1 MAIISKKTATF
12 ATINARFMDKR
23 MEQALQEVNLLDVS
37 AMSVNKELIGYN
49 DDELVIVENLREM
62 PNLGGGKIDFNVVA
76 ACITGYMRMD
86 VSGQPTTVNAQQ
98 IFVCHPHVVLSN
110 LMISPDFECKMMC
123 LSDRLLRS
131 IMQSQMLIWNNMLY
145 KQHYCIIDIPTDR
158 FGLYYELRYQWLNEG
173 NPFKREIL
181 VSLLRV
187 ALLELCHQLMCN
199 ERNATDESQQ
209 EGNSRMETL
218 FHQFLKNIAR
228 RRIKKISVSEYADEL
243 CISPKYL
250 STVCRTVSGKSPTE
264 WISEFVM
271 EDITHY
277 LKNTELTAS
286 QIGIELGIPNASF
299 FGKFVREHL
308 GMSPNEYRKKL
319 LDINSRAVQE

>member
-1 MAIISKKTATF
+1 
-12 ATINARFMDKR
+12 MDKKR
-23 MEQALQEVNLLDVS
+23 HEALQNVNLVDVS
-37 AMSVNKELIGYN
+37 AMSVNEDLVKYN
-49 DDELVIVENLREM
+49 DDELVIVDKLREI
-62 PNLGGGKIDFNVVA
+62 PQLGSGKIDFNVVA
-76 ACITGYMRMD
+76 ACITGCMRLE

-110 LMISPDFECKMMC
+110 LMISPDFECKVMC

-131 IMQSQMLIWNNMLY
+131 ILQSQMLIWNNMLY
-145 KQHYCIIDIPTDR
+145 KQRYRIIDIPSDR
-158 FGLYYELRYQWLNEG
+158 FGLYNELRYQWINEE

-187 ALLELCHQLMCN
+187 ALLELCHQLMSKDKDQKAG
-199 ERNATDESQQ
+199 EDLLQ

-228 RRIKKISVSEYADEL
+228 RRIKKLSVSEYAEEL
-243 CISPKYL
+243 CITPKYL
-250 STVCRTVSGKSPTE
+250 STVCRTVSEKSPTD
-264 WISEFVM
+264 WISEYVI

-286 QIGIELGIPNASF
+286 QIGIELGFPNASF
-299 FGKFVREHL
+299 FGKYVREHL
-308 GMSPNEYRKKL
+308 GMSPNEFRKEQQGISGRNK
-319 LDINSRAVQE
+319 

>member
-1 MAIISKKTATF
+1 
-12 ATINARFMDKR
+12 MDSQK
-23 MEQALQEVNLLDVS
+23 MEQVIQHVNLLDVT
-37 AMSVNKELIGYN
+37 AMSVNEELVKYN
-49 DDELVIVENLREM
+49 DDELVIVDNLREI
-62 PNLGGGKIDFNVVA
+62 PQFGSGKIDFNVVA
-76 ACITGYMRMD
+76 ACITGCMQLE
-86 VSGQPTTVNAQQ
+86 VSGQPTKVNAQQ

-110 LMISPDFECKMMC
+110 LMISPDFECKVMC

-131 IMQSQMLIWNNMLY
+131 ILQSQMLIWNNMLY
-145 KQHYCIIDIPTDR
+145 KQHHYIIDIPADR
-158 FGLYYELRYQWLNEG
+158 FGLYNELRYQWLNED

-187 ALLELCHQLMCN
+187 ALLELCHQLMSN
-199 ERNATDESQQ
+199 DKDRQAEELSPQK
-209 EGNSRMETL
+209 ENSRMETL
-218 FHQFLKNIAR
+218 FHQFLKDIAR
-228 RRIKKISVSEYADEL
+228 RRIKKLSVSEYAEEL

-264 WISEFVM
+264 WISEYVI

-286 QIGIELGIPNASF
+286 QIGIELGFPNASF
-299 FGKFVREHL
+299 FGKYVREHL

-319 LDINSRAVQE
+319 ANPASV

>member
-1 MAIISKKTATF
+1 
-12 ATINARFMDKR
+12 MDKKR
-23 MEQALQEVNLLDVS
+23 HEALQNVNLVDVS
-37 AMSVNKELIGYN
+37 AMSVNEDLVKYN
-49 DDELVIVENLREM
+49 DDELVIVDKLREI
-62 PNLGGGKIDFNVVA
+62 PQLGIGKIDFNVVA
-76 ACITGYMRMD
+76 ACITGCMRLE

-110 LMISPDFECKMMC
+110 LMISPDFECKVMC

-131 IMQSQMLIWNNMLY
+131 ILQSQMLIWNNMLY
-145 KQHYCIIDIPTDR
+145 KQRYRIIDIPSDR
-158 FGLYYELRYQWLNEG
+158 FGLYNELRYQWINEE

-187 ALLELCHQLMCN
+187 VLLELCHQLMSKDKDQKAG
-199 ERNATDESQQ
+199 EDLLQ

-228 RRIKKISVSEYADEL
+228 RRIKKLSVSEYAEEL
-243 CISPKYL
+243 CITPKYL

-264 WISEFVM
+264 WISEYVI

-286 QIGIELGIPNASF
+286 QIGIELGFPNASF
-299 FGKFVREHL
+299 FGKYVREHL
-308 GMSPNEYRKKL
+308 GMSPNEYRKEQQ
-319 LDINSRAVQE
+319 DIRGRSK

>member
-1 MAIISKKTATF
+1 
-12 ATINARFMDKR
+12 MDNQKI
-23 MEQALQEVNLLDVS
+23 EQVIQHVNLLDVT
-37 AMSVNKELIGYN
+37 AMSLNEGLVKYN
-49 DDELVIVENLREM
+49 DDELVIVDNLREI
-62 PNLGGGKIDFNVVA
+62 PQFGSGKIDFNVVA
-76 ACITGYMRMD
+76 ACITGRMLLE

-98 IFVCHPHVVLSN
+98 IFICHPHVVLSN
-110 LMISPDFECKMMC
+110 LMISPDFECKVMC

-131 IMQSQMLIWNNMLY
+131 ILQSQMLIWNNKLY
-145 KQHYCIIDIPTDR
+145 KQRHCIIDIPADR
-158 FGLYYELRYQWLNEG
+158 FGLYNELRYQWLNED

-187 ALLELCHQLMCN
+187 ALLELCHQLMSKDKDQKVG
-199 ERNATDESQQ
+199 EDFLQ
-209 EGNSRMETL
+209 EGNSRMDTL

-228 RRIKKISVSEYADEL
+228 RRIKKLSVSEYAEEL

-264 WISEFVM
+264 WISEHVIG
-271 EDITHY
+271 DITHY

-286 QIGIELGIPNASF
+286 QIGIELGFPNASF
-299 FGKFVREHL
+299 FGKYVREHL

-319 LDINSRAVQE
+319 ANPASV

>member
-1 MAIISKKTATF
+1 
-12 ATINARFMDKR
+12 
-23 MEQALQEVNLLDVS
+23 MEQAFQEINLLDIS
-37 AMSVNKELIGYN
+37 AMPANENLIRYY
-49 DDELVIVENLREM
+49 DDELIIVKNLQEI
-62 PNLGGGKIDFNVVA
+62 PQLGGVKIKFNVVA
-76 ACITGYMRMD
+76 ACITGYMRLE
-86 VSGQPTTVNAQQ
+86 VSGHPTTVNAQHV
-98 IFVCHPHVVLSN
+98 FVCNSHVVLSN

-131 IMQSQMLIWNNMLY
+131 ILQPQMLIWNNMLY
-145 KQHYCIIDIPTDR
+145 KQHYCIIDIPADR
-158 FGLYYELRYQWLNEG
+158 FGLYSELLYQWRYKK

-187 ALLELCHQLMCN
+187 VLLELCHLLMN
-199 ERNATDESQQ
+199 KEQKAEKGAPK

-218 FHQFLKNIAR
+218 FHMFLKNVAR
-228 RRIKKISVSEYADEL
+228 RRIKKLNVSVYADEL

-250 STVCRTVSGKSPTE
+250 STVCRTISGKSPTE

-277 LKNTELTAS
+277 LKNTGLTVS
-286 QIGIELGIPNASF
+286 QIGIELGFPNASF
-299 FGKFVREHL
+299 FGKYVREHL

-319 LDINSRAVQE
+319 LDINSSTE

>member
-1 MAIISKKTATF
+1 
-12 ATINARFMDKR
+12 MDKKR
-23 MEQALQEVNLLDVS
+23 HEALQNVNLVDFS
-37 AMSVNKELIGYN
+37 AMSVNEDLVKYN
-49 DDELVIVENLREM
+49 DDELVIVDKLREI
-62 PNLGGGKIDFNVVA
+62 PQLGSGKIDFNVVA
-76 ACITGYMRMD
+76 ACITGCMRLE

-110 LMISPDFECKMMC
+110 LMISPDFECKVMC

-131 IMQSQMLIWNNMLY
+131 ILQSQMLIWNNMLY
-145 KQHYCIIDIPTDR
+145 KQRYRIIDIPSDR
-158 FGLYYELRYQWLNEG
+158 FGLYNELRYQWINEE

-187 ALLELCHQLMCN
+187 ALLELCHQLMSKDKDQKAG
-199 ERNATDESQQ
+199 EDLLQ

-228 RRIKKISVSEYADEL
+228 RRIKKLSVSEYAEEL
-243 CISPKYL
+243 CITPKYL
-250 STVCRTVSGKSPTE
+250 STVCRTVSEKSPTD
-264 WISEFVM
+264 WISEYVI

-286 QIGIELGIPNASF
+286 QIGIELGFPNASF
-299 FGKFVREHL
+299 FGKYVREHL
-308 GMSPNEYRKKL
+308 GMSPNEFRKEQQGISGRNK
-319 LDINSRAVQE
+319 

>member
-1 MAIISKKTATF
+1 MDNQKK
-12 ATINARFMDKR
+12 
-23 MEQALQEVNLLDVS
+23 EQALQNVNLVDVT
-37 AMSVNKELIGYN
+37 AMSVNEVRYN
-49 DDELVIVENLREM
+49 DDELVIVDNLREI
-62 PNLGGGKIDFNVVA
+62 PQIGSGKIAFNVVA
-76 ACITGYMRMD
+76 ACISGRMRLE

-110 LMISPDFECKMMC
+110 LMISPDFECKVMC

-131 IMQSQMLIWNNMLY
+131 ILQSQMLIWNNMLY
-145 KQHYCIIDIPTDR
+145 KQRHCIIDIPADR
-158 FGLYYELRYQWLNEG
+158 FGLYNELRYQWLNED

-187 ALLELCHQLMCN
+187 ALLELCHQLMSRDKDQKAGEDLAQ
-199 ERNATDESQQ
+199 ERQRVGATAGIS
-209 EGNSRMETL
+209 NSRMETL

-228 RRIKKISVSEYADEL
+228 RRIKKLSVSEYAEEL

-264 WISEFVM
+264 WISEYVI

-277 LKNTELTAS
+277 LKNTELSAS
-286 QIGIELGIPNASF
+286 QIGIELGFPNASF
-299 FGKFVREHL
+299 FGKYVREHL

-319 LDINSRAVQE
+319 ANPASV

>member
-1 MAIISKKTATF
+1 
-12 ATINARFMDKR
+12 MDYQRK
-23 MEQALQEVNLLDVS
+23 EQVIQNVKLMDVT
-37 AMSVNKELIGYN
+37 AMSVNEELVKYN
-49 DDELVIVENLREM
+49 DDELVIVDNLREI
-62 PNLGGGKIDFNVVA
+62 PQFGSGKIDFNVVA
-76 ACITGYMRMD
+76 ACITGCMRLE

-110 LMISPDFECKMMC
+110 LMISPDFECKVMC

-131 IMQSQMLIWNNMLY
+131 ILQSQMLIWNNMLY
-145 KQHYCIIDIPTDR
+145 KQRYRIIDIPSDR
-158 FGLYYELRYQWLNEG
+158 FGLYNELRYQWINEE

-187 ALLELCHQLMCN
+187 ALLELCHQLMSN
-199 ERNATDESQQ
+199 NQKAEDELPQ
-209 EGNSRMETL
+209 EGHSRMETL

-228 RRIKKISVSEYADEL
+228 RHIKKLSVSEYAEEL
-243 CISPKYL
+243 CITPKYL

-264 WISEFVM
+264 WISEYVI

-286 QIGIELGIPNASF
+286 QIGIELGFPNASF
-299 FGKFVREHL
+299 FGKYVREHL
-308 GMSPNEYRKKL
+308 GISPNEYRKEQQ
-319 LDINSRAVQE
+319 DIRGRSK

>member
-1 MAIISKKTATF
+1 MDNKK
-12 ATINARFMDKR
+12 I
-23 MEQALQEVNLLDVS
+23 EQVIQHVNLLDVT
-37 AMSVNKELIGYN
+37 AMSVNEGLVKYN
-49 DDELVIVENLREM
+49 DDELVIVDNLREI
-62 PNLGGGKIDFNVVA
+62 PQFGSGKIDFNVVA
-76 ACITGYMRMD
+76 ACITGRMLLE

-98 IFVCHPHVVLSN
+98 IFICHPHVVLSN
-110 LMISPDFECKMMC
+110 LMISPDFECMVMC

-131 IMQSQMLIWNNMLY
+131 ILQSQMLIWNNMLY
-145 KQHYCIIDIPTDR
+145 KQRYCIIEIPADR
-158 FGLYYELRYQWLNEG
+158 FRLYNELRYQWLNED

-187 ALLELCHQLMCN
+187 ALLELCHQLMSKDKDQKVG
-199 ERNATDESQQ
+199 EDFLQ

-228 RRIKKISVSEYADEL
+228 RRIKKLSVSEYAEEL

-264 WISEFVM
+264 WISEHVI

-286 QIGIELGIPNASF
+286 QIGIELGFPNASF
-299 FGKFVREHL
+299 FGKYVREHL

-319 LDINSRAVQE
+319 ANPASV

>member
-1 MAIISKKTATF
+1 MDNQKK
-12 ATINARFMDKR
+12 
-23 MEQALQEVNLLDVS
+23 EQALQNVNLVDVT
-37 AMSVNKELIGYN
+37 AMSVNEVRYN
-49 DDELVIVENLREM
+49 DDELVIVDNLREI
-62 PNLGGGKIDFNVVA
+62 PQIGSGKIAFNVVA
-76 ACITGYMRMD
+76 ACISGRMRLE

-110 LMISPDFECKMMC
+110 LMISPDFECKVMC

-131 IMQSQMLIWNNMLY
+131 ILQSQMLIWNNMLY
-145 KQHYCIIDIPTDR
+145 KQRHCIIDIPADR
-158 FGLYYELRYQWLNEG
+158 FGLYNELRYQWLNED

-187 ALLELCHQLMCN
+187 ALLELCHQLMSRDKDQN
-199 ERNATDESQQ
+199 AGEDLAQERQRVGATAGIS
-209 EGNSRMETL
+209 NSRMETL

-228 RRIKKISVSEYADEL
+228 RRIKKLSVSEYAEEL

-264 WISEFVM
+264 WISEYVI

-277 LKNTELTAS
+277 LKNTELSAS
-286 QIGIELGIPNASF
+286 QIGIELGFPNASF
-299 FGKFVREHL
+299 FGKYVREHL

-319 LDINSRAVQE
+319 ANPASV

>member
-1 MAIISKKTATF
+1 MDNKK
-12 ATINARFMDKR
+12 I
-23 MEQALQEVNLLDVS
+23 EQVIQHVNLLDVA
-37 AMSVNKELIGYN
+37 AMSVNEGLVKYN
-49 DDELVIVENLREM
+49 DDELVIVDNLREI
-62 PNLGGGKIDFNVVA
+62 PQFGSGKIDFNVVA
-76 ACITGYMRMD
+76 ACITGRMLLE

-98 IFVCHPHVVLSN
+98 IFICHPHVVLSN
-110 LMISPDFECKMMC
+110 LMISPDFECMVMC

-131 IMQSQMLIWNNMLY
+131 ILQSQMLIWNNMLY
-145 KQHYCIIDIPTDR
+145 KQRYCIIEIPADR
-158 FGLYYELRYQWLNEG
+158 FGLYNELRYQWLNED

-187 ALLELCHQLMCN
+187 ALLELCHQLMSKDKDQKVG
-199 ERNATDESQQ
+199 EDFLQ

-228 RRIKKISVSEYADEL
+228 RRIKKLSVSEYAEEL

-264 WISEFVM
+264 WISEHVI

-286 QIGIELGIPNASF
+286 QIGIELGFPNASF
-299 FGKFVREHL
+299 FGKYVREHL

-319 LDINSRAVQE
+319 ANPASV

>member
-1 MAIISKKTATF
+1 
-12 ATINARFMDKR
+12 MDKKR
-23 MEQALQEVNLLDVS
+23 HEALQNVNLVDVS
-37 AMSVNKELIGYN
+37 AMSVNENLVKYN
-49 DDELVIVENLREM
+49 DDELVIVDKLREI
-62 PNLGGGKIDFNVVA
+62 PQLGSGKIDFNVVA
-76 ACITGYMRMD
+76 ACITGCMRLE

-110 LMISPDFECKMMC
+110 LMISPDFECKVMC

-131 IMQSQMLIWNNMLY
+131 ILQSQMLIWNNMLY
-145 KQHYCIIDIPTDR
+145 KQRYRIIDIPSDR
-158 FGLYYELRYQWLNEG
+158 FGLYNELRYQWINEE

-187 ALLELCHQLMCN
+187 ALLELCHQLMSKDKDQKAG
-199 ERNATDESQQ
+199 EDLLQ

-228 RRIKKISVSEYADEL
+228 RRIKKLSVSEYAEEL
-243 CISPKYL
+243 CITPKYL
-250 STVCRTVSGKSPTE
+250 STVCRTVSGKSPTD
-264 WISEFVM
+264 WISEYVI

-286 QIGIELGIPNASF
+286 QIGIELGFPNASF
-299 FGKFVREHL
+299 FGKYVREHL
-308 GMSPNEYRKKL
+308 GMSPNEFRKEQQGISGRNK
-319 LDINSRAVQE
+319 

>member
-1 MAIISKKTATF
+1 
-12 ATINARFMDKR
+12 MDKKR
-23 MEQALQEVNLLDVS
+23 HEALQNVNLVDVS
-37 AMSVNKELIGYN
+37 AMSVNEDLVKYN
-49 DDELVIVENLREM
+49 DDELVIVDKLREI
-62 PNLGGGKIDFNVVA
+62 PQLGSGKIDFNVVA
-76 ACITGYMRMD
+76 ACITGCMRLE

-110 LMISPDFECKMMC
+110 LMISPDFECKVMC

-131 IMQSQMLIWNNMLY
+131 ILQSQMLIWDNMLY
-145 KQHYCIIDIPTDR
+145 KQRYRIIDIPSDR
-158 FGLYYELRYQWLNEG
+158 FGLYNELRYQWINEE

-187 ALLELCHQLMCN
+187 ALLELCHQLMSKDKDQKAGEN
-199 ERNATDESQQ
+199 LLQ

-228 RRIKKISVSEYADEL
+228 RHIKKLSVSEYAEEL
-243 CISPKYL
+243 CITPKYL
-250 STVCRTVSGKSPTE
+250 STVCRTVSEKSPTD
-264 WISEFVM
+264 WISEYVI

-286 QIGIELGIPNASF
+286 QIGIELGFPNASF
-299 FGKFVREHL
+299 FGKYVREHL
-308 GMSPNEYRKKL
+308 GMSPNEFRKEQQGISGRNK
-319 LDINSRAVQE
+319 

>member
-1 MAIISKKTATF
+1 
-12 ATINARFMDKR
+12 MDKKR
-23 MEQALQEVNLLDVS
+23 HEALQNVNLVDVS
-37 AMSVNKELIGYN
+37 AMSVNEDLVKYN
-49 DDELVIVENLREM
+49 DDELVIVDKLREI
-62 PNLGGGKIDFNVVA
+62 PQLGSGKIDFNVVA
-76 ACITGYMRMD
+76 VCITGCMRLE

-110 LMISPDFECKMMC
+110 LMISPDFECKVMC

-131 IMQSQMLIWNNMLY
+131 ILQSQMLIWNNMLY
-145 KQHYCIIDIPTDR
+145 KQRYRIIDIPSDR
-158 FGLYYELRYQWLNEG
+158 FGLYNELRYQWINEE

-187 ALLELCHQLMCN
+187 ALLELCHQLMSKDKDQKAG
-199 ERNATDESQQ
+199 EDLLQ

-228 RRIKKISVSEYADEL
+228 RRIKKLSVSEYAEEL
-243 CISPKYL
+243 CITPKYL
-250 STVCRTVSGKSPTE
+250 STVCRTVSEKSPTD
-264 WISEFVM
+264 WISEYVI

-286 QIGIELGIPNASF
+286 QIGIELGFPNASF
-299 FGKFVREHL
+299 FGKYVREHL
-308 GMSPNEYRKKL
+308 GMSPNEFRKEQQGISGRNK
-319 LDINSRAVQE
+319 

>member
-1 MAIISKKTATF
+1 
-12 ATINARFMDKR
+12 MDKKR
-23 MEQALQEVNLLDVS
+23 HEALQNVNLVDVS
-37 AMSVNKELIGYN
+37 AMSVNEDLVRYN
-49 DDELVIVENLREM
+49 DDELVIVDKLREI
-62 PNLGGGKIDFNVVA
+62 PQLGSGKIDFNVVA
-76 ACITGYMRMD
+76 ACITGCMRLE

-110 LMISPDFECKMMC
+110 LMISPDFECKVMC

-131 IMQSQMLIWNNMLY
+131 ILQSQMLIWDNMLY
-145 KQHYCIIDIPTDR
+145 KQRYRIIDIPSDR
-158 FGLYYELRYQWLNEG
+158 FGLYNELRYQWINEE

-187 ALLELCHQLMCN
+187 ALLELCHQLMSKDKDQKAG
-199 ERNATDESQQ
+199 EDLLQ

-228 RRIKKISVSEYADEL
+228 RRIKKLSVSEYAEEL
-243 CISPKYL
+243 CITPKYL
-250 STVCRTVSGKSPTE
+250 STVCRTVSGKSPTD
-264 WISEFVM
+264 WISEYVI

-286 QIGIELGIPNASF
+286 QIGIELGFPNASF
-299 FGKFVREHL
+299 FGKYVREHL
-308 GMSPNEYRKKL
+308 GMSPNEFRKEQQGISGRNK
-319 LDINSRAVQE
+319 

>member
-1 MAIISKKTATF
+1 
-12 ATINARFMDKR
+12 MDKKR
-23 MEQALQEVNLLDVS
+23 HEALQNVNLVDVS
-37 AMSVNKELIGYN
+37 AMSVNEDLVKYN
-49 DDELVIVENLREM
+49 DDELVIVDKLREI
-62 PNLGGGKIDFNVVA
+62 PQLGSGKIDFNVVA
-76 ACITGYMRMD
+76 ACITGCMRLE

-110 LMISPDFECKMMC
+110 LMISPDFECKVMC

-131 IMQSQMLIWNNMLY
+131 ILQSQMLIWNNMLY
-145 KQHYCIIDIPTDR
+145 KQHYRIIDIASGR
-158 FGLYYELRYQWLNEG
+158 LGLYSELRYQWINEE

-187 ALLELCHQLMCN
+187 ALLELCHQLMSKDKDQKAG
-199 ERNATDESQQ
+199 EDLLQ

-228 RRIKKISVSEYADEL
+228 RHVKKLSVSEYAEEL
-243 CISPKYL
+243 CITPKYL
-250 STVCRTVSGKSPTE
+250 STVCRTVSGKSPTD
-264 WISEFVM
+264 WISEYVI

-286 QIGIELGIPNASF
+286 QIGIELGFPNASF
-299 FGKFVREHL
+299 FGKYVREHL
-308 GMSPNEYRKKL
+308 GMSPNEFRKEQQGISGRNK
-319 LDINSRAVQE
+319 

>member
-1 MAIISKKTATF
+1 
-12 ATINARFMDKR
+12 
-23 MEQALQEVNLLDVS
+23 MEQVIQNVNLLDVT
-37 AMSVNKELIGYN
+37 AMSVNENLVKYN
-49 DDELVIVENLREM
+49 DDELVIVDNLREI
-62 PNLGGGKIDFNVVA
+62 PQLGGGKIDFNVVA
-76 ACITGYMRMD
+76 ACITGCMRLE

-110 LMISPDFECKMMC
+110 LMISPDFECKVMC

-131 IMQSQMLIWNNMLY
+131 ILQSQMLIWDNMLY
-145 KQHYCIIDIPTDR
+145 KQRYRIIDIPSDR
-158 FGLYYELRYQWLNEG
+158 FGLYNELRYQWINEE

-187 ALLELCHQLMCN
+187 ALLELCHQLMSKDKDQKAG
-199 ERNATDESQQ
+199 EDLLQ

-228 RRIKKISVSEYADEL
+228 RRIKKLSVSEYAEEL
-243 CISPKYL
+243 CITPKYL
-250 STVCRTVSGKSPTE
+250 STVCRTVSEKSPTD
-264 WISEFVM
+264 WISEYVI

-286 QIGIELGIPNASF
+286 QIGIELGFPNASF
-299 FGKFVREHL
+299 FGKYVREHL
-308 GMSPNEYRKKL
+308 GMSPNEFRKEQQGISGRNK
-319 LDINSRAVQE
+319 